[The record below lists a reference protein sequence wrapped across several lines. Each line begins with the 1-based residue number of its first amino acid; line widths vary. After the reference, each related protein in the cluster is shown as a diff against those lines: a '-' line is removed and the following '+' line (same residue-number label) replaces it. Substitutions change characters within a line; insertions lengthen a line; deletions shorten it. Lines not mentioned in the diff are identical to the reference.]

1 MKESTVPAKAEPK
14 APATREESRT
24 LAPPVDI
31 FETPDAL
38 VVIADLP
45 GVAKDTVDVRVEND
59 LLTIRGAGTATEKGD
74 AILREFELRD
84 YYRQFQLGEQI
95 DQEKITADM
104 RHGVLSIKLPKVE
117 KVKPKRIEVK
127 VGK

>member
-1 MKESTVPAKAEPK
+1 MKESTIPQKTETQ

-45 GVAKDTVDVRVEND
+45 GVGKDSADVRVEND
-59 LLTIRGAGTATEKGD
+59 LLTIKGVGKTQDKGD
-74 AILREFELRD
+74 AIGREFELRE
-84 YYRQFQLGEQI
+84 YYRQFQLGERI
-95 DQEKITADM
+95 DQAKIVADM
-104 RHGVLSIKLPKVE
+104 KHGVLTIKLPKVE
-117 KVKPKRIEVK
+117 KAKPKRIEVK

>member
-24 LAPPVDI
+24 LVPPVDI

-59 LLTIRGAGTATEKGD
+59 LLTIRGAGKATEKGD
-74 AILREFELRD
+74 SILREFELRD

-95 DQEKITADM
+95 DQEKISADM
-104 RHGVLSIKLPKVE
+104 RHGVLTIKLPKVE